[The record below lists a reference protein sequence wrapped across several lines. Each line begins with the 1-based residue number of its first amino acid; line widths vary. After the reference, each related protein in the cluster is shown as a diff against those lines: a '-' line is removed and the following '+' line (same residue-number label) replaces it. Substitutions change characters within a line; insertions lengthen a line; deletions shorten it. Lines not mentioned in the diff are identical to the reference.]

1 MHGQFDGTIE
11 ADVEKSQL
19 IVNGKAIRV
28 TAERNPEDLK
38 WDAIGAE
45 YVVESTGLFLTREVV
60 VQLLVTLFLLL
71 QVQQKP

>member
-38 WDAIGAE
+38 VGCYRRRIR
-45 YVVESTGLFLTREVV
+45 S
-60 VQLLVTLFLLL
+60 
-71 QVQQKP
+71 